1 MPNKH
6 ICEDLDLEIKGE
18 GERCAKICNLWKQGN
33 DEYIKQEIM
42 KRKLLNCGRHTPP
55 REYDTPPCEYDIPP
69 REYDTDDNCSVK
81 IQEPDLTNDIH
92 EVISKHHFVDI
103 CIFFLTAL

>member
-6 ICEDLDLEIKGE
+6 ICEDSDLEIKGE
-18 GERCAKICNLWKQGN
+18 SKRCAKMCNLWKQGN
-33 DEYIKQEIM
+33 DEYIKQEIT
-42 KRKLLNCGRHTPP
+42 KRKLLNCGRHT
-55 REYDTPPCEYDIPP
+55 PP

-103 CIFFLTAL
+103 CICFF